1 MEKKREAVILACGRA
16 PVGRGRKGSFRD
28 THPIEYAAQTL
39 KGVLAKIPQVDPAEI
54 EDVIVGC
61 AMPYLQQGDNVARL
75 ICQRAE
81 IPETTAAY
89 TINRFCSS
97 GLQAI
102 GSCANAILAGQ
113 NELMVAG
120 GVEAMSLLPMGS
132 DPIYHDQWLEQNVPG
147 AYMAMGLTAENV
159 ADLYGITT
167 EEMNAFAVESHRKA
181 ALAQDNGWFDD
192 QIIPIRIKNEAG
204 EEVVVDKDE
213 GIRRGTSMESLAE
226 LKPCF
231 KPDGKVTAA
240 TSSQVSD
247 SAAFVVLASR
257 EKAEQLGVKP
267 IAVFRGFAVAG
278 VASELMGTG
287 PIAAVPKVMKKAG
300 LTVADM
306 DVIEINEAFAAQ
318 AIPCIREL
326 KMPVEKVNPQ
336 GGAIAL
342 GHPLGATGC
351 ILTCK
356 ALSQLKRTGGRY
368 ALVTMCIGGGMGAAG
383 IFELE
388 P

>member
-1 MEKKREAVILACGRA
+1 MDEKKEAIILACGRA

-39 KGVLAKIPQVDPAEI
+39 KGVLAKIPQVNPVEI
-54 EDVIVGC
+54 EDVIIGC

-132 DPIYHDQWLEQNVPG
+132 DPIYHDPWLEQNVPG
-147 AYMAMGLTAENV
+147 AYMPMGLTAENV

-167 EEMNAFAVESHRKA
+167 EEMNAFAVESHKKA
-181 ALAQDNGWFDD
+181 AFAQDNGWFDD
-192 QIIPIRIKNEAG
+192 QIIPIRIKNETG
-204 EEVVVDKDE
+204 EEVIVDKDE

-240 TSSQVSD
+240 TSSQISD
-247 SAAFVVLASR
+247 SAAFVVMASR

-267 IAVFRGFAVAG
+267 IAIFRGFAVAG

-300 LTVADM
+300 LTVDDM

-326 KMPVEKVNPQ
+326 RMPVEKVNPQ

-356 ALSQLKRTGGRY
+356 ALSQLKRIGGKY

-383 IFELE
+383 IFENC
-388 P
+388 

>member
-1 MEKKREAVILACGRA
+1 MGEKKEAVILACGRA

-39 KGVLAKIPQVDPAEI
+39 KGVLAKIPQVDPVEI
-54 EDVIVGC
+54 EDVIIGC

-132 DPIYHDQWLEQNVPG
+132 DPIYHDPWLEQNVPG
-147 AYMAMGLTAENV
+147 AYMPMGLTAENV

-181 ALAQDNGWFDD
+181 AFAQDNGWFDD
-192 QIIPIRIKNEAG
+192 QIIPIRIKNETG
-204 EEVVVDKDE
+204 EEVIVDKDE

-240 TSSQVSD
+240 TSSQISD
-247 SAAFVVLASR
+247 SAAFVVMASR

-278 VASELMGTG
+278 VAAELMGTG
-287 PIAAVPKVMKKAG
+287 PISAVPKVMKKAG
-300 LTVADM
+300 LTVGDM

-326 KMPVEKVNPQ
+326 HMPVEKVNPQ

-356 ALSQLKRTGGRY
+356 ALSQLKRISGKY

-383 IFELE
+383 IFENC
-388 P
+388 

>member
-1 MEKKREAVILACGRA
+1 MENKREVVILACGRA
-16 PVGRGRKGSFRD
+16 PVGRGRKGSFRN

-54 EDVIVGC
+54 EDVIVGS

-81 IPETTAAY
+81 IPESAAAY

-132 DPIYHDQWLEQNVPG
+132 DPIYHDRWLEENVPG
-147 AYMAMGLTAENV
+147 AYMPMGLTAENV

-167 EEMNAFAVESHRKA
+167 EDMNAFAVESHRKA
-181 ALAQDNGWFDD
+181 GIAQDNGWFDD
-192 QIIPIRIKNEAG
+192 QIIPIRIRNEDG
-204 EEVVVDKDE
+204 EEIVVDKDE
-213 GIRRGTSMESLAE
+213 GIRRETSMETLAGM
-226 LKPCF
+226 KPCF

-240 TSSQVSD
+240 TSSQISD

-267 IAVFRGFAVAG
+267 IAIFRGFAVAG
-278 VASELMGTG
+278 VPSTLMGTG
-287 PIAAVPKVMKKAG
+287 PIAAVPKVMAQAG
-300 LTVADM
+300 LTIEDM
-306 DVIEINEAFAAQ
+306 DVIELNEAFAAQ

-326 KMPVEKVNPQ
+326 HMPEEKVNPT

-356 ALSQLKRTGGRY
+356 ALSYLKRTGGRY

-383 IFELE
+383 IFEAC
-388 P
+388 